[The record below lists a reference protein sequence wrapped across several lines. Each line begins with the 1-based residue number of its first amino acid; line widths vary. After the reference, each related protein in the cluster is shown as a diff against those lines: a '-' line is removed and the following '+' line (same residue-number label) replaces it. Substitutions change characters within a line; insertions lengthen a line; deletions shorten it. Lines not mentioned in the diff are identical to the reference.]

1 MQNLKKGN
9 KMRYLAIALISIASF
24 SAAASNK
31 QCVNQWEYFTKSYR
45 LGLDD
50 PATAK
55 WRLSDSLTKA
65 GGRGWELVQVI
76 SNGSNQYAIFK
87 RPKSKCVSAEVLKE
101 NKGLTKRP

>member
-1 MQNLKKGN
+1 MKLLTILLVCI
-9 KMRYLAIALISIASF
+9 LAS
-24 SAAASNK
+24 SAEASNNH
-31 QCVNQWEYFTKSYR
+31 CVNQWEYFTKSYR
-45 LGLDD
+45 IGLDD

-101 NKGLTKRP
+101 NKGITKRP